1 MGKSN
6 ERNEEEVKNK
16 SILLKELSNEAVE
29 AAKYKEENNGWYWGD
44 RKHNRTRFKRLRL
57 MIEEIL
63 KDIERE

>member
-29 AAKYKEENNGWYWGD
+29 AAKYKEEKEKIKEII
-44 RKHNRTRFKRLRL
+44 RNRVLEELKQEFK
-57 MIEEIL
+57 EE
-63 KDIERE
+63 